1 MLLAKNTKLGSF
13 ELAMMV
19 SVVMFLVV
27 TIVLHLDDDYI
38 EAKGERMN
46 ERMKGKK
53 IKIKRDMALVTKTT
67 WVFLLCF

>member
-1 MLLAKNTKLGSF
+1 LLAKNTKLGSF